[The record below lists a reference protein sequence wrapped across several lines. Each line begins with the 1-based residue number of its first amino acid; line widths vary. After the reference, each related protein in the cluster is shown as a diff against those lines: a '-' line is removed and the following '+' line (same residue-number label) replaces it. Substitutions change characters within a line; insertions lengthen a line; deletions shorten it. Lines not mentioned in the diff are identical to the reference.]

1 MNSTFDPANCTYATC
16 SVEDYGQLGYIPSLA
31 GNAFYLAV
39 FCLACVAQI
48 LLGIRYRT
56 WGFTVGM
63 VGGIGLEMMGYI
75 SRIQLHF
82 DDFNN
87 NYFIIY
93 LVGLTIGPAFFSG
106 AIYICLARI
115 IAVYGTRLSVLSPR
129 AITII
134 FVGCDFFSLVL
145 QAGGGALTSLDIS
158 PSLNQTGINM
168 MIAGLASQVASTT
181 AFCGICLQIVFS
193 IHTKPDLI
201 NRNSTALRKRLT
213 FQLFLSAHRNSWDT
227 LAIAIATVTILIR
240 CSFRVAELSKGFG
253 SALANDQVMFMVL
266 DGAMM
271 SLAVLALSTGHPG
284 PALGTG
290 MWEQSG
296 FKLLG
301 GKSKMAE
308 RPIAYD
314 LAGTPEAAFS
324 RRSMRGVG
332 RAVLG
337 K

>member
-1 MNSTFDPANCTYATC
+1 MNSTFNIANCTYATC
-16 SVEDYGQLGYIPSLA
+16 SVEDYGQLRYIPSLA

-56 WGFTVGM
+56 WGFLVGM
-63 VGGIGLEMMGYI
+63 LGGIGLEMMGYI

-115 IAVYGTRLSVLSPR
+115 IAVYGTRLSLLSPR
-129 AITII
+129 AITVV

-158 PSLNQTGINM
+158 PSLEQTGINM

-181 AFCGICLQIVFS
+181 VFCGICLQIVFS
-193 IHTKPDLI
+193 IHTRPGLI
-201 NRNSTALRKRLT
+201 NRNSAALRKRLT
-213 FQLFLSAHRNSWDT
+213 FKLFLS
-227 LAIAIATVTILIR
+227 AIAIATVTILIR
-240 CSFRVAELSKGFG
+240 CSFRVAELSEGFG

-271 SLAVLALSTGHPG
+271 SLAVLALSIGHPG
-284 PALGTG
+284 PALGTM
-290 MWEQSG
+290 MWEQGG

-301 GKSKMAE
+301 GKSKKVE
-308 RPIAYD
+308 RRIAYD
-314 LAGTPEAAFS
+314 LTGTPQVAFS
-324 RRSMRGVG
+324 RRRMTGARREVVG
-332 RAVLG
+332 